1 MSPYNCVII
10 VSLMCGLLSCSEMR
24 PYRLEP
30 GELFPDGKPVGQPY
44 SSRHRDIRMVRVSSM
59 QEADSFYTAMRSRHP
74 ECCADYTHEV
84 PGGTYE
90 VGIIYIRDS
99 AVIAGGIR
107 EIHFVETVKPKEH

>member
-1 MSPYNCVII
+1 
-10 VSLMCGLLSCSEMR
+10 MCDNSFADVRAALLFGSETVQT
-24 PYRLEP
+24 
-30 GELFPDGKPVGQPY
+30 G
-44 SSRHRDIRMVRVSSM
+44 HRDIRMVRVSSM